1 MSEMPHTACRLNM
14 KKCKTMNI
22 PMPRSTTQ
30 LLQLIA
36 QRFPKAS
43 HKEILSD
50 AVFIGLASIMSSSK
64 YSARRAR
71 PAGRNART
79 IFTRE
84 P

>member
-1 MSEMPHTACRLNM
+1 
-14 KKCKTMNI
+14 
-22 PMPRSTTQ
+22 
-30 LLQLIA
+30 
-36 QRFPKAS
+36 
-43 HKEILSD
+43 
-50 AVFIGLASIMSSSK
+50 MSSSK

>member
-1 MSEMPHTACRLNM
+1 MSEMPHIALPAEHE
-14 KKCKTMNI
+14 KCKTMNI
-22 PMPRSTTQ
+22 PMRKSTAQ
-30 LLQLIA
+30 LLELIA